1 MQRAGDFVS
10 NSLGKGGGKA
20 IVGSSQSLRTAWSKL
35 NRDLAGQKF
44 HLFLDFDGT
53 LTPVGSRPEL
63 ARLSAEM
70 SAKLLELKSFI
81 PVAIVSGRD
90 REDVAELVGV
100 EDLFYAGC
108 HGFDIQDPRLPTLPK
123 LDGQCSQE
131 DIKALGSFIA
141 DSIDKFDGVVL
152 KIKKWA
158 VAIHYRALTS
168 AQSESLEAI
177 VKNIVSPLSNF
188 RVGQGDQVI
197 EITPSVPWD
206 KGEAVLW
213 LQSQFARL
221 YGIGKAIYIG
231 DDTTDEDAFRALDRN
246 GLSILVAERPRPS
259 SAAYRLNNPEEV
271 GWFLDQLLCLLR
283 QS

>member
-1 MQRAGDFVS
+1 M
-10 NSLGKGGGKA
+10 
-20 IVGSSQSLRTAWSKL
+20 GSTEPLRKAWSKL
-35 NRDLAGQKF
+35 SRDLTGRKF

-53 LTPVGSRPEL
+53 LTPVRKRPEL
-63 ARLSAEM
+63 AQLSAEM
-70 SAKLLELKSFI
+70 SAKLVELKSFA

-90 REDVAELVGV
+90 REDVTELVGV

-108 HGFDIQDPRLPTLPK
+108 HGFDIQDPRLPALPK

-131 DIKALGSFIA
+131 DIKVVGSFIA
-141 DSIDKFDGVVL
+141 NSIEKFDGIVL

-158 VAIHYRALTS
+158 VAIHYRALTPT
-168 AQSESLEAI
+168 QSKSLEAI
-177 VKNIVSPLSNF
+177 VKNIVSPLSKF
-188 RVGQGDQVI
+188 RIGQGDKVI
-197 EITPSVPWD
+197 EITPNVEWD
-206 KGEAVLW
+206 KGKAVLW
-213 LQSQFARL
+213 LGGQLTKL
-221 YGIGKAIYIG
+221 YGAGEAIYIG

>member
-1 MQRAGDFVS
+1 M
-10 NSLGKGGGKA
+10 
-20 IVGSSQSLRTAWSKL
+20 GSSQLLRTVWGQVS
-35 NRDLAGQKF
+35 RDLAGQKF

-53 LTPVGSRPEL
+53 LTPVRNRPEL
-63 ARLSAEM
+63 AQLSAEM
-70 SAKLLELKSFI
+70 SAKLVELKSFV

-90 REDVAELVGV
+90 REDVTELVGV

-108 HGFDIQDPRLPTLPK
+108 HGFDIQDPRLPALPK

-131 DIKALGSFIA
+131 DIKVVGSSIA
-141 DSIDKFDGVVL
+141 NSIEKFDGIVL

-158 VAIHYRALTS
+158 VAIHYRALTPT
-168 AQSESLEAI
+168 QSKSLEAI
-177 VKNIVSPLSNF
+177 VKNIVSPLSKF
-188 RVGQGDQVI
+188 RIGQGDKVI
-197 EITPSVPWD
+197 EITPNVEWD
-206 KGEAVLW
+206 KGKAVLW
-213 LQSQFARL
+213 LGGQLTKL
-221 YGIGKAIYIG
+221 YGAGEAIYIG

-259 SAAYRLNNPEEV
+259 SAAYHLKNPEEV

>member
-1 MQRAGDFVS
+1 
-10 NSLGKGGGKA
+10 
-20 IVGSSQSLRTAWSKL
+20 VGSSQLLRTVWGQVS
-35 NRDLAGQKF
+35 RDLAGQKF

-53 LTPVGSRPEL
+53 LTPVRNRPEL
-63 ARLSAEM
+63 AQLSAEM
-70 SAKLLELKSFI
+70 SAKLVELKSFV

-90 REDVAELVGV
+90 REDVTELVGV

-158 VAIHYRALTS
+158 VAIHYRALTPT
-168 AQSESLEAI
+168 QSESLEAI
-177 VKNIVSPLSNF
+177 VKNIVSPLSKF
-188 RVGQGDQVI
+188 RIGQGDQVI

-231 DDTTDEDAFRALDRN
+231 DDTTDEDAFRSLDGN
-246 GLSILVAERPRPS
+246 GLTILVSERSRPS
-259 SAAYRLNNPEEV
+259 SAGYRLNNPAEV
-271 GWFLDQLLCLLR
+271 GWFLDQLLYLLQ

>member
-1 MQRAGDFVS
+1 MR
-10 NSLGKGGGKA
+10 
-20 IVGSSQSLRTAWSKL
+20 SSQPLRQAWSKL
-35 NRDLAGQKF
+35 SRDLTGQKF

-53 LTPVGSRPEL
+53 LTPVRRRPEL
-63 ARLSAEM
+63 AQLSAEM
-70 SAKLLELKSFI
+70 SAKLIELKSFI
-81 PVAIVSGRD
+81 PLAIVSGRD
-90 REDVAELVGV
+90 REDVKNLVGV

-108 HGFDIQDPRLPTLPK
+108 HGFDIQDPRLPALPK

-131 DIKALGSFIA
+131 DIKVLGNVVA
-141 DSIDKFDGVVL
+141 DSINKFDEAVL

-158 VAIHYRALTS
+158 IAIHYRALTPTK
-168 AQSESLEAI
+168 AGLLEKI
-177 VKNIVSPLSNF
+177 VKDTVAPLSNF

-221 YGIGKAIYIG
+221 YGIGEAIYIG
-231 DDTTDEDAFRALDRN
+231 DDTTDEDAFRALERN
-246 GLSILVAERPRPS
+246 GLSILVAERSRPS

-283 QS
+283 KS